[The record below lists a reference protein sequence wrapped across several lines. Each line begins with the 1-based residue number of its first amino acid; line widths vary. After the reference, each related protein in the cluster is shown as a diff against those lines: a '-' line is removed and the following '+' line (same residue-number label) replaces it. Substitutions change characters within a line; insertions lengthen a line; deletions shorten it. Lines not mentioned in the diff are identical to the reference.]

1 LGISD
6 LANYWQ
12 DPGAV
17 STFLTWVLGIV
28 GGIVGTASA
37 WLYRRLHKPK
47 LEVSLEAV
55 LTYPDPEYAIPS
67 QSPRKFK
74 SQALR
79 LKAKRK
85 PIHQC
90 KAKMLIDG
98 EADYLLWNPRVADDA
113 KDLVPEEEV
122 LLQVWQAV
130 GMSEKAWIYLN
141 IRNRAQ
147 VDLKTLSEP
156 ITVEISFLSED
167 GLLNKKTYR
176 YKIDTNSWDTVNMA
190 PAEKRSE

>member
-1 LGISD
+1 MVRILDSID
-6 LANYWQ
+6 LLR
-12 DPGAV
+12 DSAV
-17 STFLTWVLGIV
+17 ATVIVILTALVSV
-28 GGIVGTASA
+28 SA
-37 WLYRRLHKPK
+37 WLYGRFRKPK
-47 LEVSLEAV
+47 LEVSLEPV
-55 LTYPDPEYAIPS
+55 TSYPDPEYAIPE
-67 QSPRKFK
+67 QSPRRFK

-130 GMSEKAWIYLN
+130 GMSEEAWIYLN
-141 IRNRAQ
+141 IRNKAQ
-147 VDLKTLSEP
+147 VYLETLSEP

-167 GLLNKKTYR
+167 GLLNKKPYR
-176 YKIDTNSWDTVNMA
+176 YKIDRNSWDTVNMA
-190 PAEKRSE
+190 PAERR

>member
-1 LGISD
+1 MLGISD

-12 DPGAV
+12 DPGFV
-17 STFLTWVLGIV
+17 STIVAWVLGIA
-28 GGIVGTASA
+28 GGIAGTASA

-47 LEVSLEAV
+47 LEVSLEPV
-55 LTYPDPEYAIPS
+55 ISYPDPEYAIPE
-67 QSPRKFK
+67 QSPRRFK

-130 GMSEKAWIYLN
+130 GMSEEAWIYLN
-141 IRNRAQ
+141 IRNKAQ
-147 VDLKTLSEP
+147 VYLETLSEP

-167 GLLNKKTYR
+167 GLLNKKPYR
-176 YKIDTNSWDTVNMA
+176 YKIDRNSWDTVNMA
-190 PAEKRSE
+190 PAERR

>member
-1 LGISD
+1 MLFPNS
-6 LANYWQ
+6 
-12 DPGAV
+12 
-17 STFLTWVLGIV
+17 
-28 GGIVGTASA
+28 
-37 WLYRRLHKPK
+37 RL
-47 LEVSLEAV
+47 E
-55 LTYPDPEYAIPS
+55 
-67 QSPRKFK
+67 KFK

-79 LKAKRK
+79 LKARRK

-130 GMSEKAWIYLN
+130 GMSDRAWIYLN
-141 IRNRAQ
+141 ISNKAQ
-147 VDLKTLSEP
+147 VDLKTLGDP

-167 GLLNKKTYR
+167 GLLNKKPYR
-176 YKIDTNSWDTVNMA
+176 YKIDGNSWDTVNMA